1 MKLRR
6 NVPEYPSVDR
16 VQQGLRMRIAYG
28 LLLPGEQI
36 RQEEMAE
43 EFGVSRVPLRE
54 ALTILANQ
62 GMLEH
67 HHNRGYFVAKRLPD
81 ELHQMTIMLH
91 LLENELLKS
100 MDWPTKEEISQI
112 RMLNRKMASLADKAD
127 WTDIIAMNREFHL
140 KIFGLTR
147 YQLIL
152 REVERLWTMND
163 VYIAGKLALP
173 EARVRTVREHE
184 QIIAALVEQDHKALI
199 RAVDAHRSNAA
210 SYNPH
215 PTRYLAAPA
224 LKVKGSARSSKIV
237 SGKKKK

>member
-1 MKLRR
+1 MKRK
-6 NVPEYPSVDR
+6 NSTENGSVER
-16 VQQGLRMRIAYG
+16 VQQGLRQRIAHG

-54 ALTILANQ
+54 ALTILADQ

-81 ELHQMTIMLH
+81 ELHQMTIMLQ

-100 MDWPTKEEISQI
+100 MDWPTKEEINQLRS
-112 RMLNRKMASLADKAD
+112 LNRKISALAEKAD
-127 WTDIIAMNREFHL
+127 WTDIISMNREFHL
-140 KIFGLTR
+140 KIFSLTHH
-147 YQLIL
+147 QLIL

-173 EARVRTVREHE
+173 ESRLRTVQEHE
-184 QIIAALVEQDHKALI
+184 QIITALAAQDHKVLM
-199 RAVDAHRSNAA
+199 RAVDVHRSNSAA
-210 SYNPH
+210 YNLHTIRRPAT
-215 PTRYLAAPA
+215 PMSAA
-224 LKVKGSARSSKIV
+224 ARH
-237 SGKKKK
+237 SGAG